1 MKQLKVTQVRSVIGS
16 TLRKKR
22 TMKALGLRK
31 ISHSVIHDNTP
42 DIRGMVYTVREL
54 VSVEEAKKS

>member
-16 TLRKKR
+16 TFRKKR

-31 ISHSVIHDNTP
+31 IAHSVIHNNTP
-42 DIRGMVYTVREL
+42 DIRGMIYTVREL
-54 VSVEEAKKS
+54 VSVEEAEKS